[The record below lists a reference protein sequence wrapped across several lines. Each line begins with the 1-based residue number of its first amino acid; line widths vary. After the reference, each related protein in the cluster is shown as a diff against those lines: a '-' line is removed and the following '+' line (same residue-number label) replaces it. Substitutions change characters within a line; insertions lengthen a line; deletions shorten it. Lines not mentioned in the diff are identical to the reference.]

1 MNQATRFSLSRLKFH
16 FETLLGKMVQ
26 PAPQSPED
34 VERPYLRAANVL
46 DGHVDLS
53 DVKKMWFS
61 PRERVRYD
69 LRAGDLLVLE
79 GGDVGRCSLWNG
91 EIEDVGFQNSLHRL
105 RPLPGNSNRF
115 ALYWFQHL
123 KSTGYFSQ
131 ISSQATLA
139 HFTAEKLRETPFPRI
154 SLAIQEGIAD
164 FLDRETA
171 RIDALIAKKRRLTE
185 VLREKR
191 ESFTSRVVLE
201 GLASDTAFRETSSP
215 YVPRIPAHWSLV
227 RLKQIATV
235 RGGIA
240 LGRPVPA
247 GVKTVTVPYLRVA
260 NVQAG
265 WLDLSDVATL
275 TITEDELK
283 RFRLE
288 SGDVLMLEGGDN
300 DKLGRGTVWNGEIEL
315 CVHQNHVF
323 VVKPRDNSLGE
334 WISFCS
340 NARYGRD
347 FFFLN
352 SRQSTNLASVSKSR
366 LEEFPVPMPPLA
378 ERLTLVERIRDHQSR
393 IDHALRAVQK
403 SIEKLRELRIALIT
417 AAVTGQIDVDSW
429 QRRGQTDRAVDE
441 IESNVTGA

>member
-1 MNQATRFSLSRLKFH
+1 MSYPLVRIGSVFEIRNGGTPASGESAYWDGDIPWVTPADLGRLSGRQIARGERNISRAGLENSNAQIVPRGTIILSIRAPIGHVAIASQPLSFNQGCRGLIPRSYVDSKYAYYAFIALRPQLQAAGQGTTFQELSRIQL
-16 FETLLGKMVQ
+16 
-26 PAPQSPED
+26 A
-34 VERPYLRAANVL
+34 
-46 DGHVDLS
+46 
-53 DVKKMWFS
+53 
-61 PRERVRYD
+61 RER
-69 LRAGDLLVLE
+69 
-79 GGDVGRCSLWNG
+79 
-91 EIEDVGFQNSLHRL
+91 I
-105 RPLPGNSNRF
+105 PLPDIEAQR
-115 ALYWFQHL
+115 
-123 KSTGYFSQ
+123 
-131 ISSQATLA
+131 
-139 HFTAEKLRETPFPRI
+139 R
-154 SLAIQEGIAD
+154 IAD

-171 RIDALIAKKRRLTE
+171 RIDALIGKKRRLTE